1 MCIFLLVIIGG
12 GFINCSMTTFPP
24 PADSESIVK
33 ASGSNLAFAFSV
45 LPKEKRA
52 DMRVF
57 YAFCRVVDD
66 VVDDGDLEVEEQRRR
81 LQAWRDFV
89 TGETLEAR
97 PGLELELRDLQ
108 KRYDLPEKTM
118 LEIIDGM
125 ETDLQAPVRYESF
138 EELKKYCYRA
148 ASAVGLVSIEIFGY
162 ERERTREYAELLG
175 YALQLTNILRDVAE
189 DAQVGRIYLPRE
201 DMERFAYSE
210 KDLLAGKYD
219 ARFFALA
226 EFIASRAEDFYAEA
240 EAMLPEV
247 DRESMKCSELM
258 RVIYKQLLA
267 KMKADQFRVFDQR
280 YRLSKWELMKLL
292 GRGMVGRI
300 Q

>member
-1 MCIFLLVIIGG
+1 M
-12 GFINCSMTTFPP
+12 SSDPP

-57 YAFCRVVDD
+57 YAYCRVVDD
-66 VVDDGDLEVEEQRRR
+66 IVDDGDLPVEERRQR
-81 LQAWRDFV
+81 LNQWRALV
-89 TGETLEAR
+89 RGEAAEVR
-97 PGLELELRDLQ
+97 PGLECELQDLQ
-108 KRYDLPEKTM
+108 QRYDLSPQSL

-125 ETDLQAPVRYESF
+125 EMDLETPVRYESF
-138 EELKKYCYRA
+138 EDLQKYCYRA

-162 ERERTREYAELLG
+162 ERERTKDYAELLG

-201 DMERFAYSE
+201 DMERFGYGE
-210 KDLLAGKYD
+210 DELLAGKYD

-240 EAMLPEV
+240 EAALPEV

-258 RVIYKQLLA
+258 RVIYQQLLE
-267 KMKADQFRVFDQR
+267 KMKADQFRVFDKR
-280 YRLSKWELMKLL
+280 YSLSKWELMKLL
-292 GRGMVGRI
+292 GRGMVGKI
-300 Q
+300 S

>member
-1 MCIFLLVIIGG
+1 MH
-12 GFINCSMTTFPP
+12 P

-66 VVDDGDLEVEEQRRR
+66 IVDDGDLEVEERRRR
-81 LQAWRDFV
+81 LDAWRVLVKGDAA
-89 TGETLEAR
+89 ELR
-97 PGLELELRDLQ
+97 PGLELELADLQ
-108 KRYDLPEKTM
+108 KRYDLPEKLL

-125 ETDLQAPVRYESF
+125 EMDLDAPVRYESF
-138 EELKKYCYRA
+138 DELKTYCYHA
-148 ASAVGLVSIEIFGY
+148 AGAVGLVSIEIFGY
-162 ERERTREYAELLG
+162 ERERTRDYAELLG

-189 DAQVGRIYLPRE
+189 DAEVGRIYLPRE
-201 DMERFAYSE
+201 DMERFGYGE
-210 KDLLAGKYD
+210 EDLLAGKYD

-240 EAMLPEV
+240 EAALPEA

-258 RVIYKQLLA
+258 RLIYQQLLE
-267 KMKADQFRVFDQR
+267 KMKADQFRVFDKR

-292 GRGMVGRI
+292 GRGMVGKLS
-300 Q
+300 

>member
-1 MCIFLLVIIGG
+1 MQSIAV
-12 GFINCSMTTFPP
+12 

-66 VVDDGDLEVEEQRRR
+66 IVDDGDLPVEERRRR
-81 LQAWRDFV
+81 LNAWRTFV
-89 TGETLEAR
+89 EGEAEEVR
-97 PGLELELRDLQ
+97 PGLEMELADLQ
-108 KRYDLPEKTM
+108 ARCNLPQE
-118 LEIIDGM
+118 LLLQIIDGM
-125 ETDLQAPVRYESF
+125 EMDLAAPVRYESF
-138 EELKKYCYRA
+138 EDLKKYCYRA

-162 ERERTREYAELLG
+162 QRERTRDYAELLG

-189 DAQVGRIYLPRE
+189 DAAIGRIYLPRE
-201 DMERFAYSE
+201 DMERFGYSE
-210 KDLLAGKYD
+210 QDLLAGKYD

-240 EAMLPEV
+240 DAALPEV

-258 RVIYKQLLA
+258 RVIYQQLLG
-267 KMKADQFRVFDQR
+267 KMKNDQFRVFDQR
-280 YRLSKWELMKLL
+280 YSLSKWELMKIL
-292 GRGMVGRI
+292 GKGMVGRI
-300 Q
+300 S

>member
-1 MCIFLLVIIGG
+1 MESI
-12 GFINCSMTTFPP
+12 PA

-66 VVDDGDLEVEEQRRR
+66 IVDDGDLSVEERRVRLNKWRAFVKGEVEEI
-81 LQAWRDFV
+81 
-89 TGETLEAR
+89 R
-97 PGLELELRDLQ
+97 PGLESEMVDLQ
-108 KRYDLPEKTM
+108 KRYDLSEDM
-118 LEIIDGM
+118 LLEIIDGM
-125 ETDLQAPVRYESF
+125 EMDLDEPVRYENF
-138 EELKKYCYRA
+138 EELKGYCYRA

-162 ERERTREYAELLG
+162 ERERTKEYAELLG

-189 DAQVGRIYLPRE
+189 DAEVGRIYLPRE
-201 DMERFAYSE
+201 DMKRFGYSE
-210 KDLLAGKYD
+210 DDLLARKYD
-219 ARFFALA
+219 TRFFALA
-226 EFIASRAEDFYAEA
+226 EFIGSRAEDFYAEA
-240 EAMLPEV
+240 AAVLPEV

-258 RVIYKQLLA
+258 RVIYKQLLD
-267 KMKADQFRVFDQR
+267 KMKADQFRVFDKR
-280 YRLSKWELMKLL
+280 YSLSKWELMKTL

-300 Q
+300 S

>member
-1 MCIFLLVIIGG
+1 MA
-12 GFINCSMTTFPP
+12 NFPA

-66 VVDDGDLEVEEQRRR
+66 VVDDGNLEVDEQRRR

-97 PGLELELRDLQ
+97 PGLEAELRDLQ
-108 KRYDLPEKTM
+108 LRYALPEKTM

-125 ETDLQAPVRYESF
+125 EMDLQVPVRYETF
-138 EELKKYCYRA
+138 DELKKYCHRA

-162 ERERTREYAELLG
+162 EREMTREYAELLG

-201 DMERFAYSE
+201 DMQRFAYTE
-210 KDLLAGKYD
+210 QDLLAGKYD

-226 EFIASRAEDFYAEA
+226 DFLASRAEDFYAEA

-247 DRESMKCSELM
+247 DREAMKCSELM
-258 RVIYKQLLA
+258 RVIYKKLLA

-280 YRLSKWELMKLL
+280 YRLSKWELMKIV
-292 GRGMVGRI
+292 GQGMVGRI
-300 Q
+300 H